1 MLSTDRTRAGLLLAT
16 ALLAATADA
25 ALPEFEAS
33 YELKRG
39 GLPVGNTMLTLSR
52 EADGRY
58 RYESHSWP
66 LSWVSW
72 IRRDRLQESSLGFLD
87 KSGVRPLEYNYERS
101 GSGRERKAL
110 LLFDWDN
117 MRVEN
122 QVNDSRWSMD
132 ITAGTLDKLTSQLG
146 MILALH
152 RGETDVTFDV
162 ADGGR
167 LKEYRYRVLEE
178 ETLEVPAGTF
188 TSLKIARLRE
198 NSQYETY
205 IWCAP
210 ALEYIPVRIWQSA
223 PDGTEYQS
231 DLESFSESLRGR
243 E

>member
-16 ALLAATADA
+16 VLLAATADA

-39 GLPVGNTMLTLSR
+39 GLSVGTTILTLSHD
-52 EADGRY
+52 ADGRY
-58 RYESHSWP
+58 RYESRSWP
-66 LSWVSW
+66 VSWVSW

-87 KSGVRPLEYNYERS
+87 KAGIRPLEYHYEHS
-101 GSGRERKAL
+101 GGGRERTAL
-110 LLFDWDN
+110 LLFDWEN

-122 QVNDSRWSMD
+122 QVDGSRWSMD
-132 ITAGTLDKLTSQLG
+132 IPTGTLDKLASQLG

-167 LKEYRYRVLEE
+167 LKEYRYRVLDE

-188 TSLKIARLRE
+188 ASLKIARLRE

-210 ALEYIPVRIWQSA
+210 ALAYIPVRIWQSA